1 MPSFD
6 VVSETNMQ
14 EVENALN
21 SAKRELGNRYDFKG
35 SKACFENDKEGITIL
50 ADDDMKLKAMIE
62 MLKTYLT
69 RRNVDVKCLDFG
81 KEEKASG
88 NMIRLPIKL
97 KKGIDQ
103 ENAKK
108 ITKGIKEKGL
118 KVQASIQ
125 GEQVRVTG
133 KKKDDLQEAIA
144 FIKQLGIELPLQF
157 ENFRE

>member
-6 VVSETNMQ
+6 IVSEINIQ
-14 EVENALN
+14 EVDNALN
-21 SAKRELGNRYDFKG
+21 SAKREMGNRYDFKG
-35 SKACFENDKEGITIL
+35 SKSSIESDKDTITIL
-50 ADDDMKLKAMIE
+50 ADDDMKLKAIIE
-62 MLKTYLT
+62 MIKTYMT
-69 RRNVDVKCLDFG
+69 RRNVDIKCLEFG
-81 KEEKASG
+81 TEEMASAG
-88 NMIRLPIKL
+88 QIRVIVKI

-144 FIKQLGIELPLQF
+144 FAKSLGLDIPLQF
-157 ENFRE
+157 VNFRD

>member
-14 EVENALN
+14 EIDNALN
-21 SAKRELGNRYDFKG
+21 SAKRELSNRYDFKG
-35 SKACFENDKEGITIL
+35 SKSSIENDKESITIL
-50 ADDDMKLKAMIE
+50 ADDDMKLKALIE

-69 RRNVDVKCLDFG
+69 RRNVDIKCLDFG
-81 KEEKASG
+81 TQEMASG
-88 NMIRLPIKL
+88 GMIRLPIKF
-97 KKGIDQ
+97 KKGLDQ

-108 ITKGIKEKGL
+108 ITKEIKEKGL

-125 GEQVRVTG
+125 GDQVRITG

-144 FIKQLGIELPLQF
+144 YIKQLGLELPLQF
-157 ENFRE
+157 VNFRD

>member
-14 EVENALN
+14 EVDNALN
-21 SAKRELGNRYDFKG
+21 SAKRELQNRYDFKG
-35 SKACFENDKEGITIL
+35 SKSTFEGDKESITII

-62 MLKTYLT
+62 MIKTYMT

-81 KEEKASG
+81 KEEMASG
-88 NMIRLPIKL
+88 GTIRMQIKF

-144 FIKQLGIELPLQF
+144 FIKLLGLELPLQF
-157 ENFRE
+157 VNFRE

>member
-6 VVSETNMQ
+6 IVSETNLQ
-14 EVENALN
+14 EVDNAMN

-35 SKACFENDKEGITIL
+35 SKASFENDKESITIM

-69 RRNVDVKCLDFG
+69 RRNVDIKCLDFG
-81 KEEKASG
+81 KEEMASG
-88 NMIRLPIKL
+88 NMLRLAIKL

-108 ITKGIKEKGL
+108 ITKGIKDKGL

-133 KKKDDLQEAIA
+133 KKRDDLQEAMA
-144 FIKQLGIELPLQF
+144 LVKNLGIELPLQF
-157 ENFRE
+157 MNFRD

>member
-14 EVENALN
+14 EVDNALN

-35 SKACFENDKEGITIL
+35 SKSTFESDKDSITIL
-50 ADDDMKLKAMIE
+50 ADDDMKLKAMTE
-62 MLKTYLT
+62 MLKTYMT

-81 KEEKASG
+81 KPEMASG
-88 NMIRLPIKL
+88 NMTRVAIKI

-103 ENAKK
+103 DNAKK
-108 ITKGIKEKGL
+108 ITKAIKDNGL
-118 KVQASIQ
+118 KIQASIQ

-133 KKKDDLQEAIA
+133 KKKDDLQEAIT
-144 FIKQLGIELPLQF
+144 FIKQLPIELPLQF
-157 ENFRE
+157 VNFRD

>member
-6 VVSETNMQ
+6 IVSEINSQ
-14 EVENALN
+14 EVDNALN
-21 SAKRELGNRYDFKG
+21 STKKEMLNRYDFKG
-35 SKACFENDKEGITIL
+35 SKSSVEKEKDDITIL
-50 ADDDMKLKAMIE
+50 ADDDMKLKAVTD
-62 MLKTYLT
+62 MLKTHMT
-69 RRNVDVKCLDFG
+69 RRNVDVKCLEFS
-81 KEEKASG
+81 KPEMASG
-88 NMIRLPIKL
+88 NMIRVHVKI

-144 FIKQLGIELPLQF
+144 FAKQLGLELPLQF
-157 ENFRE
+157 VNFRD